1 MSEGWECT
9 LINSLAKMASLTT
22 LSLAI
27 DDRGEVRTYEGDLMA
42 VKSLSTLSVVINGS
56 KLTYFWGKFLMKCLK
71 ECNSLQKLCL
81 TSNNYKEEHEN
92 NPYNV
97 TLHPFLFYIHSTM
110 PVTWVQGLRF
120 GLASTTSLKE
130 LNMTINNVT
139 CSYSDWREVFLEGL
153 AQNESITSLT
163 VTVSDY
169 EYLSCEFWVH
179 SLKRCLVENK
189 QLTTL
194 TLTVND
200 FSEAEGHD
208 DWSHQL
214 WSHLLGWDNFPE
226 NSSLTELNLTINIR
240 KEVSEDWLPSFCDY
254 LMMNCSSLK
263 TVRLQVNNHCAT
275 SNSRIYDL
283 NKLRLKYRSLS
294 TFELSV
300 TFYGE

>member
-1 MSEGWECT
+1 MAEGWECM

-22 LSLAI
+22 LSLSI
-27 DDRGEVRTYEGDLMA
+27 DDRGKVRKFEEDLMA

-56 KLTYFWGKFLMKCLK
+56 KLTYVWGKFLRKCLE
-71 ECNSLQKLCL
+71 ECNSLKKLSL
-81 TSNNYKEEHEN
+81 TSNNYEEEHEN

-97 TLHPFLFYIHSTM
+97 TFNPFLSYINSTM

-130 LNMTINNVT
+130 LNMTINTVT
-139 CSYSDWREVFLEGL
+139 CTDSAWRDIYFMGL
-153 AQNESITSLT
+153 PENKSITSLT

-169 EYLSCEFWVH
+169 EYLGRELWVL
-179 SLKRCLVENK
+179 SLKSCLVQNK

-200 FSEAEGHD
+200 YSEAEGYD
-208 DWSHQL
+208 DWSD
-214 WSHLLGWDNFPE
+214 LLPQDNFPE
-226 NSSLTELNLTINIR
+226 NSSLTELNLTVNIR
-240 KEVSEDWLPSFCDY
+240 SEVSEDWLPAFCDF
-254 LMMNCSSLK
+254 LMRDCSSLR
-263 TVRLQVNNHCAT
+263 TVRLHVNNRCST
-275 SNSRIYDL
+275 GKSRIYDL
-283 NKLRLKYRSLS
+283 SKLRLKYRSLS

>member
-1 MSEGWECT
+1 MAEGWKCT

-27 DDRGEVRTYEGDLMA
+27 DDRGEVRTCEGDLMA
-42 VKSLSTLSVVINGS
+42 VRSLSTLSVVINGS
-56 KLTYFWGKFLMKCLK
+56 KLTYFWGTFLMKCLK

-81 TSNNYKEEHEN
+81 TSNNYEEEHEI

-97 TLHPFLFYIHSTM
+97 TCDPSFSYINSTM
-110 PVTWVQGLRF
+110 AATWVQDLSF

-139 CSYSDWREVFLEGL
+139 CTDSAWRGIFLFGLSD
-153 AQNESITSLT
+153 NKSITSLT
-163 VTVSDY
+163 VTVSHY
-169 EYLSCEFWVH
+169 EYLSRELWVH
-179 SLKRCLVENK
+179 SLKSCLVQNK

-200 FSEAEGHD
+200 YSEAEEHD
-208 DWSHQL
+208 DWSR
-214 WSHLLGWDNFPE
+214 LGWDNFPE
-226 NSSLTELNLTINIR
+226 NSSLTELNLTVNICR
-240 KEVSEDWLPSFCDY
+240 EVSEDWLPNLCDY

-263 TVRLQVNNHCAT
+263 TVRLHVNNLCAT
-275 SNSRIYDL
+275 SNSRIYDFSE
-283 NKLRLKYRSLS
+283 LRLKYRSLS

>member
-1 MSEGWECT
+1 MSEGWKCT

-22 LSLAI
+22 LSLSI
-27 DDRGEVRTYEGDLMA
+27 DDRGKVRKFGEGLMA

-56 KLTYFWGKFLMKCLK
+56 KLTYFWGKFLMKCL
-71 ECNSLQKLCL
+71 EEWNSLQKLCL
-81 TSNNYKEEHEN
+81 TSNKYKEKREI

-97 TLHPFLFYIHSTM
+97 TCDPSFSYINSIM
-110 PVTWVQGLRF
+110 PVTLVQGLSF

-179 SLKRCLVENK
+179 SLKRCLVENNS
-189 QLTTL
+189 LTTL

-200 FSEAEGHD
+200 FSEPEGHD
-208 DWSHQL
+208 DWSH
-214 WSHLLGWDNFPE
+214 LLGQDNFPE
-226 NSSLTELNLTINIR
+226 NSSLTELNLTVNIR
-240 KEVSEDWLPSFCDY
+240 SEVSEDWLPAFCDF
-254 LMMNCSSLK
+254 LMRDCSSLR
-263 TVRLQVNNHCAT
+263 TVRLHVNNRCAT
-275 SNSRIYDL
+275 SKSRIYDL
-283 NKLRLKYRSLS
+283 SKLRLKYRSLY

-300 TFYGE
+300 TFCGE